1 MAKGLKKIKYLF
13 EDFYAKYWRKNM
25 DAMLLTGAK
34 ENDVKSVKLALAGK
48 ALINA
53 KGSDNQTALM
63 IAAAHGNREIVA
75 LLLEKGAGLELK
87 DQNGETALLKAVSG
101 SFNMETVN
109 LMLAKGAD
117 VNAKDSK
124 GVTVLMKSAM
134 NACSKD
140 MLKALLE
147 KGADIKAKDD
157 SGNTILMLVAM
168 YFSDAGILDVLIAN
182 GADITAVNQYGET
195 VIFIAVRN
203 RLPAALKALL
213 AKGADVNGKNSRGE
227 TPLSVTRK
235 LLGKNPQWK
244 VIRDILEKAG
254 AKEETPPSAGESSPS
269 TAG

>member
-1 MAKGLKKIKYLF
+1 MAKGLKKIKYLL
-13 EDFYAKYWRKNM
+13 EDLFAKYWRKNM
-25 DAMLLTGAK
+25 DTMLLTGAK
-34 ENDVKSVKLALAGK
+34 ENDVKSVKMALAGR
-48 ALINA
+48 AIINA
-53 KGSDNQTALM
+53 RGADNQTALM
-63 IAAAHGNREIVA
+63 MAAARGSREIVA
-75 LLLEKGAGLELK
+75 LLLEKGAGLEIK
-87 DQNGETALLKAVSG
+87 DLNGETALLKAVSG

-109 LMLAKGAD
+109 LLLARGAD

-140 MLKALLE
+140 MLKVLLE
-147 KGADIKAKDD
+147 KGAEIKAKDD

-213 AKGADVNGKNSRGE
+213 AHGADVNGKNARGE
-227 TPLSVTRK
+227 TPLSVTKK
-235 LLGKNPQWK
+235 LMVKNPQWK
-244 VIRDILEKAG
+244 VIKDILEKAG
-254 AKEETPPSAGESSPS
+254 AKEEPAPSAEEPAASA
-269 TAG
+269 AG